1 MTTPPDSRV
10 DELRDQLR
18 SLGYLNAGVDRFVL
32 APARDTRRPAAIAL
46 LASLRIGLLGGL
58 LLGPA
63 AAVGLSGRLPGLVT
77 GARDALVVALYL
89 ALLFGLA
96 IAVLAF
102 MACLLVAR
110 LTGTGPDATPRA
122 RRFAVAAGTI
132 AAAGSL
138 AYLTLWWRAADA
150 GLDASTPIWTAFALA
165 VAAAISVL
173 LGHAIIVAALAVSA
187 AGRDEHAALPRV
199 PGASWKA
206 TLAASALAFGGAI
219 TLLLA
224 TASAEEPLP
233 GAPPLAVRS
242 PGSRVTVLAIDGFDA
257 RFDEHRHLRSAGRPQ
272 PRVASPGPL
281 TAFDGARATLA
292 PSESRDPARVWTT
305 IATGRRAEV
314 HGVDALETR
323 RVAGITGRLSV
334 GTLGRLL
341 GDVTDVLRLTRPTT
355 ASDLERRV
363 KAFWEVA
370 AGAGL
375 RTAVVNWWATWPA
388 PDDTGIVI
396 SDRAILR
403 LDRGGALDAEIA
415 PADLYE
421 RLRARWPQLRQD
433 ATRRLKSFE
442 QERPPLS
449 NEIHAVLQRSSEIDA
464 TVMALAESLDADLD
478 LLVIYLPGLD
488 IVQQTLLGG
497 TSRSSAA
504 ALEERLA
511 ALESYYAFLGGL
523 VGPVIAGA
531 GSDRQLFV
539 ITQSGRLSDG
549 PGVLATIGGNAT
561 RAVGASGTVVDA
573 APTILHALGVP
584 VSRELDGRVLEPL
597 FTQEFLAAHPVR
609 HVDSYGLRGPT
620 ERARTGTPLDQE
632 MIDRLRRL
640 GYVR

>member
-10 DELRDQLR
+10 DELREQLR

-46 LASLRIGLLGGL
+46 LASARIGIMGGL

-63 AAVGLSGRLPGLVT
+63 AAIGLSGQLPGLVT
-77 GARDALVVALYL
+77 GPRDALVVASYL

-96 IAVLAF
+96 IAILAF

-110 LTGTGPDATPRA
+110 LTRA
-122 RRFAVAAGTI
+122 RPASRARQLAVGAGTI
-132 AAAGSL
+132 AAAASL

-150 GLDASTPIWTAFALA
+150 GLGTSAPIWTVFALA

-173 LGHAIIVAALAVSA
+173 LGHAITVAALAVSA
-187 AGRDEHAALPRV
+187 AGRDDHAPLPRV

-206 TLAASALAFGGAI
+206 TIAAGALAFGGAI

-224 TASAEEPLP
+224 TASAEEP
-233 GAPPLAVRS
+233 APVTAPLTIRS
-242 PGSRVTVLAIDGFDA
+242 TGSRVTVLAIDGFDP
-257 RFDEHRHLRSAGRPQ
+257 RFDERRHLRSAG
-272 PRVASPGPL
+272 PRQSGLPFPGPL
-281 TAFDGARATLA
+281 TAFDVARASLA
-292 PSESRDPARVWTT
+292 PSESRDPARLWTT

-323 RVAGITGRLSV
+323 RVAGITGRLSA

-363 KAFWEVA
+363 KTFWEVA

-388 PDDTGIVI
+388 PDDAGVVI

-415 PADLYE
+415 PAELYE
-421 RLRARWPQLRQD
+421 RLRARWAPLQNE
-433 ATRRLKSFE
+433 ASRRLASFE
-442 QERPPLS
+442 QGRPPLS
-449 NEIHAVLQRSSEIDA
+449 KDVHAVLQRSSEIDA
-464 TVMALAESLDADLD
+464 TVMALADTLGTNLD
-478 LLVIYLPGLD
+478 LLVVYLPGLD
-488 IVQQTLLGG
+488 IAQQTLLGD
-497 TSRSSAA
+497 TSRMPLA
-504 ALEERLA
+504 ALEESLT
-511 ALESYYAFLGGL
+511 ALERYYAFLDTL
-523 VGPVIAGA
+523 VSPSIASAGA
-531 GSDRQLFV
+531 DRQVFV
-539 ITQSGRLSDG
+539 VTQPGRLYEG
-549 PGVLATIGGNAT
+549 RGVFATIGGPAG
-561 RAVGASGTVVDA
+561 RAVSANGTILDV
-573 APTILHALGVP
+573 APTILHALGLP
-584 VSRELDGRVLEPL
+584 LSRELDGGVLESLISP
-597 FTQEFLAAHPVR
+597 EFLAAHPVR
-609 HVDSYGLRGPT
+609 HVETYGWRT
-620 ERARTGTPLDQE
+620 ATDRTRTGKPLDQE
-632 MIDRLRRL
+632 MIDRLRSL